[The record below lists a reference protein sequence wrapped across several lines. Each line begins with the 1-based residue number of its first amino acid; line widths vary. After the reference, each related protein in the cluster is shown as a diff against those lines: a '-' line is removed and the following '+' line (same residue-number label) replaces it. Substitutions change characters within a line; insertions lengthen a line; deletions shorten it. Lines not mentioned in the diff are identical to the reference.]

1 MSEEIETTKKS
12 NGAFILII
20 LLLLTSL
27 AVMAYKWS
35 SKNSELNKC
44 ANENATLKADMEGM
58 NQMMKDFG
66 FDVNGMSN
74 DLTEDF
80 SNMLKTYDELIKKD
94 STKADSLN
102 IQKERITG
110 LMKDLEN
117 AKRSGRLDARKIA
130 QMTREIGTLRNIMKG
145 YVVQIDSLNTLNV
158 KLSTKLDQTA
168 SELNTTQSER
178 DNYKHEAEVNAE
190 QVKKGSKLQAFAIS
204 STGLR
209 MKLNNTT
216 EETNKARN
224 CVQIR
229 SNFTISENPLTST
242 GSKSV
247 YLQVINPDGKTLQSK
262 SSNTLSTD
270 QGSIAYSDKKEID
283 YQNQRIDM
291 SIFYDMQ
298 NEEALKGNYKV
309 KIYCDGQL
317 IGTDSFTL
325 K

>member
-44 ANENATLKADMEGM
+44 VNENATLKADMEGM

-229 SNFTISENPLTST
+229 SSFTISENPLTST